1 MENSCPFTY
10 ESKYIIIVSMFTL
23 IAEKREKKDSLDNIR
38 QTGKIPA
45 VFYGNNKPT
54 TSISVSTKDF
64 IKVLKEAGE
73 SSTITLK
80 TPDGNFDV
88 LIHDIHKNPVTGT
101 PMHADFIVVDMNKE
115 IEVSVTIEFTGESGA
130 EKGGRGV
137 LVKALHEVQVK
148 ALPKDLPHT
157 LEVDLSPLE
166 NVDDQITL
174 KDIKLPKGVA
184 LVSEADEV
192 VASVT
197 GIKEE
202 KEEEAP
208 VADLSAIE
216 VEKKG
221 KQEEETA
228 ETTE

>member
-1 MENSCPFTY
+1 
-10 ESKYIIIVSMFTL
+10 
-23 IAEKREKKDSLDNIR
+23 
-38 QTGKIPA
+38 
-45 VFYGNNKPT
+45 
-54 TSISVSTKDF
+54 
-64 IKVLKEAGE
+64 
-73 SSTITLK
+73 
-80 TPDGNFDV
+80 
-88 LIHDIHKNPVTGT
+88 
-101 PMHADFIVVDMNKE
+101 
-115 IEVSVTIEFTGESGA
+115 GESGA

>member
-1 MENSCPFTY
+1 
-10 ESKYIIIVSMFTL
+10 MFTL
-23 IAEKREKKDSLDNIR
+23 IAEKREKKDSLDHIR
-38 QTGKIPA
+38 QSGKIPA

-54 TSISVSTKDF
+54 TSISVSNKEFT
-64 IKVLKEAGE
+64 KVLKEAGE
-73 SSTITLK
+73 SSTILLK

-88 LIHDIHKNPVTGT
+88 LIQEVHKNPVTGT
-101 PMHADFIVVDMNKE
+101 PTHADFIVVDMNKE
-115 IEVSVTIEFTGESGA
+115 IEVSVTLEFTGESGA

-157 LEVDLSPLE
+157 IEVDLSSLD
-166 NVDDQITL
+166 NVDDHITL
-174 KDIKLPKGVA
+174 KDIKLPKGVM
-184 LVSEADEV
+184 VVGDENEV

-197 GIKEE
+197 HIKEE

-208 VADLSAIE
+208 VADLSSIE

-221 KQEEETA
+221 KQEEAE

>member
-1 MENSCPFTY
+1 
-10 ESKYIIIVSMFTL
+10 MFTL
-23 IAEKREKKDSLDNIR
+23 TAETREGKEPLANIR
-38 QTGKIPA
+38 QAGKIPA
-45 VFYGNNKPT
+45 VFYGNKKPT
-54 TSISVSTKDF
+54 TSISILSKDF
-64 IKVLKEAGE
+64 IKIWKEAGE
-73 SSTITLK
+73 SSAIVLK
-80 TPDGNFDV
+80 TPEGNLDV
-88 LIHDIHKNPVTGT
+88 LIQEIQKDPVTGA
-101 PMHADFIVVDMNKE
+101 PIHADFIVVDMNKE
-115 IEVSVTIEFTGESGA
+115 IEVSVALEFTGESPA

-157 LEVDLSPLE
+157 IEVDLSSLA
-166 NVDDQITL
+166 NLDDHLTL
-174 KDIKLPKGVA
+174 KDIKLPKGVT
-184 LVSEADEV
+184 LVGDMDEV

>member
-1 MENSCPFTY
+1 
-10 ESKYIIIVSMFTL
+10 MFTL
-23 IAEKREKKDSLDNIR
+23 NAEKREKKDSLDNIR
-38 QTGKIPA
+38 QTGRIPA

-54 TSISVSTKDF
+54 TSVSVSSKEF

-73 SSTITLK
+73 SSTILLK

-88 LIHDIHKNPVTGT
+88 LIQEVHKNPVTGT
-101 PMHADFIVVDMNKE
+101 PTHADFIVVDMNKE
-115 IEVSVTIEFTGESGA
+115 IEVSVTLEFTGESGA

-157 LEVDLSPLE
+157 IEVDLSSLE
-166 NVDDQITL
+166 NVDDHITL
-174 KDIKLPKGVA
+174 KDIKLPKGVK
-184 LVSEADEV
+184 VVGDENEV

-197 GIKEE
+197 HIKEE

-208 VADLSAIE
+208 VADLSSIE

-221 KQEEETA
+221 KQEEAE